1 MPQNW
6 RLKALLTL
14 ALLLLSGYFLVPTT
28 ADFDTIR
35 EEAEKNR
42 RPVPFLV
49 KLFPKEEINLG
60 LDLRGGIYVEV
71 EVELE
76 DALKNRTDLIASE
89 VQRFLQKEPFAPES
103 IDRAPETLEIRI
115 TLKKEEDR
123 EALNRWIQENYN
135 NTLFEERDKR
145 ADRTAVFKL
154 TEGFSDQTKDMAARQ
169 ALETIRNRI
178 DRYGVAEPTIVRL
191 GANRIS
197 IELPGMTDPERALN
211 LIKKAGK
218 LEFKLVDEAVPDG
231 EVRRMVVEARE
242 ALGLPEGFSEEIVGK
257 INQQLKG
264 KIAEEDEVAF
274 EIQYDPVT
282 RKVVG
287 GIPYLLKR
295 KAEVTGDMLRNAQ
308 VNVQDNEPYVSLSF
322 NNLGTRLFADLT
334 KANVGKRLAIVLDGN
349 VSKAPV
355 IKSEIPSGEA
365 QITLGF
371 GDYRALLKEA
381 EDLTLVLRE
390 GALPARVREL
400 TKTVVGPSLGQDSIK
415 RGIQASLVAALLI
428 ALFMI
433 FYYRLSGLLA
443 DVALVLNML
452 FILAALAAFQATLT
466 LPGIA
471 GIVLTIGMA
480 VDANVLIFE
489 RMREELRDGKPAR
502 SALQAGYKN
511 AMSAILDSNITT
523 FLSGVVLYQFG
534 TGPIRG
540 FAVTLMIGIVTTL
553 FTSIIVTRIF
563 QEWILYGLKRERLSV

>member
-6 RLKALLTL
+6 RFKALLTVG
-14 ALLLLSGYFLVPTT
+14 LLVLSAYFLVPTL
-28 ADFDTIR
+28 ADFDKVR
-35 EEAEKNR
+35 EASEKNQT
-42 RPVPFLV
+42 PLPFLL

-71 EVELE
+71 EVELD
-76 DALKNRTDLIASE
+76 DAVKNRSDLIAGE
-89 VQRFLQKEPFAPES
+89 IERLPQKEPFAPEAVARDS
-103 IDRAPETLEIRI
+103 ETFEIRV

-123 EALNRWIQENYN
+123 ESFNRWIRENYN
-135 NTLFEERDKR
+135 TVLEEMRDKR
-145 ADRTAVFKL
+145 SEKTIVLNL
-154 TEGFSDQTKDMAARQ
+154 TENFADQTKDLAARQ

-178 DRYGVAEPTIVRL
+178 DRHGVAEPTIVRL

-211 LIKKAGK
+211 LIKKAGR
-218 LEFKLVDEAVPDG
+218 LEFKMVDETVPDA
-231 EVRRMVVEARE
+231 EVKKWAGEARE
-242 ALGLPEGFSEEIVGK
+242 ALQLPEGFTEEVVLK

-264 KIAEEDEVAF
+264 KIPEGDEILF
-274 EIQYDPVT
+274 EVQYDPVT
-282 RKVVG
+282 KKIVG

-295 KAEVTGDMLRNAQ
+295 KAEVTGEMLKNAQ

-334 KANVGKRLAIVLDGN
+334 KANVGKRLAIILDEN

-415 RGIQASLVAALLI
+415 RGIQASWVAGLLI
-428 ALFMI
+428 VLFML

-443 DVALVLNML
+443 DLALFLNIA
-452 FILAALAAFQATLT
+452 FTLAVLAAFQATLT

-489 RMREELRDGKPAR
+489 RMREELRGGKSAR
-502 SALQAGYKN
+502 AALQAGYRN

-540 FAVTLMIGIVTTL
+540 FAVTLMIGITTTL
-553 FTSIIVTRIF
+553 FTAIIVTRVF
-563 QEWILYGLKRERLSV
+563 QEWFLYGLKREKLSV